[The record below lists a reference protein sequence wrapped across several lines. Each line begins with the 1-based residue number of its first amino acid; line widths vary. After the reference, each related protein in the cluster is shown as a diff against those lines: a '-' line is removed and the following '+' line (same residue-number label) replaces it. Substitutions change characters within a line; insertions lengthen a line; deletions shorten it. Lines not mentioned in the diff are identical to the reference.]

1 MVFAEELLAFIRF
14 YAPLGAVGMFRWTVW
29 GLRKVIGRWY
39 APVPRN
45 DYTATVSVVVPVYNE
60 EPDVFRMALE
70 SWKANSPHEI
80 IAAIDH
86 SDEKCLSIFSEFQRA
101 CPTAKLVVMNV
112 PGKRPALAD
121 GARHATGDIIAFIDS
136 DTIWPQDILP
146 DLLAPF
152 IDPLVGGVGSRQGVW
167 KADTLARKIF
177 SIQLDTRYTDEFPF
191 LSVVGDAFTC
201 LSGRTAL
208 YRRSIVL
215 TVLDGLLN
223 ETFAGQ
229 KCISGDD
236 KCMTRLVQERGWKT
250 RFQQNAVVYTTGA
263 ESFKTYLK
271 QQIRWARNSWRSD
284 LQSIRGEWIWRRDKI
299 LALHMLDRF
308 VEPIFAMLG
317 PVYLMVSILAQKWV
331 GVAVLIAWWYVS
343 RSLKIWGSLWNN
355 PRYFALVPLYIPCVY
370 LMNAL
375 KMYAFFSMNT
385 QGWITR
391 WDASR
396 TSPLSALQRRF
407 RQWSPAFAVMV
418 TIILEFLIAAYY
430 AGIV

>member
-1 MVFAEELLAFIRF
+1 MVSAEELLAFIRF
-14 YAPLGAVGMFRWTVW
+14 YAPLGAVGAFRWTVW
-29 GLRKVIGRWY
+29 GIRKVVGRWY

-45 DYTATVSVVVPVYNE
+45 GFQATVSVVVPVYNE
-60 EPDVFRMALE
+60 EPDVFRTALE
-70 SWKANSPHEI
+70 SWKANDPHEI

-86 SDEKCLSIFSEFQRA
+86 ADERCLAIFREFA
-101 CPTAKLVVMNV
+101 SSYGHAKLVVMNV
-112 PGKRPALAD
+112 PGKRPALAE
-121 GARHATGDIIAFIDS
+121 GARNATGDIVAFIDS
-136 DTIWPQDILP
+136 DTIWPRDILP

-167 KADTLARKIF
+167 KADSIARKIF

-250 RFQQNAVVYTTGA
+250 KFQQSAIVYTTGA

-284 LQSIRGEWIWRRDKI
+284 LQSIRGRWIWKREKI

-308 VEPIFAMLG
+308 VEPLFAMLG
-317 PVYLMVSILAQKWV
+317 PVYLLVSILAERWV
-331 GVAVLIAWWYVS
+331 GVGVLIAWWYFS
-343 RSLKIWGSLWNN
+343 RSVKIWGSLRRH
-355 PRYFALVPLYIPCVY
+355 PQYLALIPLYIPCVY

-396 TSPLSALQRRF
+396 ASPLGLLQKRF
-407 RQWSPAFAVMV
+407 RQWSPAFAVAA
-418 TIILEFLIAAYY
+418 TIGFEFVVAAYY
-430 AGIV
+430 ARLL